1 MVSQRRIEANPE
13 KVQAI
18 INMTSPRTVK
28 EVQKLTGRIA
38 ALNRF
43 VSRATDKC
51 LPFFKT
57 LKQAFAWTDKCE
69 AAF

>member
-1 MVSQRRIEANPE
+1 MA
-13 KVQAI
+13 
-18 INMTSPRTVK
+18 SPKTVK

-43 VSRATDKC
+43 VSRVTNKC
-51 LPFFKT
+51 MPFFKT
-57 LKQAFAWTDKCE
+57 LKRAFAWTDKCE